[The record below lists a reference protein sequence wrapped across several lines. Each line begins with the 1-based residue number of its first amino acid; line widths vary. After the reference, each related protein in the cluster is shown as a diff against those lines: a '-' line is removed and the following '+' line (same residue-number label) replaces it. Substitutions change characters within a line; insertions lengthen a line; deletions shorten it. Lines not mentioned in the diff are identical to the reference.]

1 MSHEDIIRAW
11 KDSDYRASLDND
23 QLNALPS
30 HPAGMIEL
38 SDEHLTDVA
47 GGAARPTHK
56 FGSLGC
62 ACNTLDG
69 GTCKV
74 ATLGCC
80 DSRLPADPVGIG

>member
-38 SDEHLTDVA
+38 SDENLTNVA
-47 GGAARPTHK
+47 GGAADNTHK
-56 FGSLGC
+56 FLSFGC
-62 ACNTLDG
+62 PCHSDG
-69 GTCKV
+69 GTCRV
-74 ATLGCC
+74 GTRGCC
-80 DSRLPADPVGIG
+80 NDLSPADPVGIG